1 MLWLCWQ
8 QGVQHDYRS
17 YLGQW
22 RLFLDGAN
30 PWSTNNNYGPLH
42 TVVGLLLPFGQLA
55 PKFLLVGALLLANA
69 ALVLS
74 LLRERGVSPI
84 LIIYLLAVPTN
95 VLVVGVGV
103 IYGLNDALVA
113 SLLVAAVLFRLRGNF
128 LATGAL
134 IGLAALVKYYP
145 LLLLPFFALN
155 GKRLHWSVIA
165 SGLAVFGVGMAAA
178 SAIWGEELFNG
189 ILHGVAR
196 KTKLLSVLGP
206 LQELV
211 GKVKIVRWLKEYNAY
226 LVICGV
232 GVAFLCTWKAGR
244 NWLEAAVLGYLVMLT
259 LYKVGNQQ
267 FYLPWLLMVAAL
279 PLVNKQSA
287 DQMGIILLPAVV
299 LLSLY
304 QFGYEFASS
313 HYKNGSW
320 VRTYGGLIAFAVSVS
335 SITACMIDYWRHGRG
350 VVVESPS
357 DRADDDRSVEKAPTP
372 PDLKSA

>member
-1 MLWLCWQ
+1 MLWLCAQ

-22 RLFLDGAN
+22 RLLLDGAN
-30 PWSTNNNYGPLH
+30 PWSTDNNYGPLH
-42 TVVGLLLPFGQLA
+42 TVVGFLLPFGQLA
-55 PKFLLVGALLLANA
+55 PKFLLVGALLIANA
-69 ALVLS
+69 ALVFS
-74 LLRERGVSPI
+74 LLRERGVGPI

-95 VLVVGVGV
+95 VLVVGVGI

-113 SLLVAAVLFRLRGNF
+113 SLLVAAVLFKLRGNF
-128 LATGAL
+128 LATGTL

-155 GKRLHWSVIA
+155 GNRLHWSVIA
-165 SGLAVFGVGMAAA
+165 SGLAVFCVGMAAA
-178 SAIWGEELFNG
+178 SAIWGEEVFNG
-189 ILHGVAR
+189 ILHGVTR
-196 KTKLLSVLGP
+196 KTKLLSFLGP
-206 LQELV
+206 LQEIV
-211 GKVKIVRWLKEYNAY
+211 GDVKIVRWLKEYNAY

-232 GVAFLCTWKAGR
+232 GVAFLCTWRAGR

-287 DQMGIILLPAVV
+287 DRMGIIFLAAVV

-313 HYKNGSW
+313 GYDNSSW

-335 SITACMIDYWRHGRG
+335 SIAACVIDYWRARPRGRG
-350 VVVESPS
+350 RIS
-357 DRADDDRSVEKAPTP
+357 R
-372 PDLKSA
+372 